1 LSLVRSA
8 HVRYKVLVHAKG
20 DDVGIAVEEIA
31 SGEQVNFVSLDEGG
45 FEGSIEALDPIP
57 IGHKIALKEIP
68 SGANVIEYGRPI
80 GIAAS
85 NIEAGG
91 LVHVHNIR
99 SLRWGDKR

>member
-1 LSLVRSA
+1 M
-8 HVRYKVLVHAKG
+8 RYKVLVHAKG

-45 FEGSIEALDPIP
+45 FEGSIEALDPVP

-68 SGANVIEYGRPI
+68 SGANVIEYGRFI
-80 GIAAS
+80 GVVTS
-85 NIEAGG
+85 NIKTGG